1 VFAKKLANKKPVAV
15 VTALREEEEGKPM
28 ETKQKKFTV
37 RTKKAI
43 VRQRL
48 AGKTITSI
56 AAQWFAAGKGHN
68 RVRRVLAAAGLK

>member
-1 VFAKKLANKKPVAV
+1 
-15 VTALREEEEGKPM
+15 M
-28 ETKQKKFTV
+28 ETKQKKFTE
-37 RTKKAI
+37 RTKKSI

-48 AGKTITSI
+48 AGKAITAI

>member
-1 VFAKKLANKKPVAV
+1 
-15 VTALREEEEGKPM
+15 M
-28 ETKQKKFTV
+28 ETKQKKFTH

-43 VRQRL
+43 VRQRQ
-48 AGKTITSI
+48 AGKTITAI